1 MRFNYREN
9 AFQQSAFLKHSRALF
24 VSALE
29 LLVLSSLAALCSA
42 GRTEVIH
49 PVSSLPAGAITL
61 PVIDKQDVRFTQ
73 LITNGQALQSA
84 VVSIAQDR
92 VGFLWFGTDD
102 GLYRYDGYNLKAYR
116 HERANPNSL
125 RDNTVRVVY
134 RDRAGILWVGTG
146 LGGLDR
152 LDPASDTFT
161 HYSHDLAYRG
171 SLSNNAVNCIYQD
184 SGGALWVGTNGGLDR
199 LDPPNETFIHYVHN
213 PQDAGSLS
221 SNLVAH
227 IFEDHSGNLWVG
239 TIGGGINR
247 LDRRSGRFSHFHDPN
262 NPRSPGDDRDESLRL
277 VREDHSGVL
286 WAGVALST
294 LDPKTGSVTPYA
306 VRSKGRGG
314 EIVNFVRAIQE
325 DRDGSLW
332 LGTENGLLALDPER
346 NRFVRYLKNPLNP
359 HSLHNDDIL
368 SLFEDTEGNI
378 WVGTQTG
385 LSRFNRGPG
394 FTNRQHEVSNTQ
406 GLVANTIRAVHLDS
420 RRVLWIGTDRGLQR
434 LDLKTGRSTLY
445 QHHPHEP
452 HSLSN
457 NYVSVIREDRS
468 GTLWVGTGGGG
479 LNRFDPATGRFF
491 AYRYEPNNPIGLSSD
506 GVISLLEDHDGM
518 LWVATGAGLSRLDS
532 RTGRFT
538 RYGHDSGNPHS
549 LSDDRIRTVFE
560 DRAGI
565 LWVGSD
571 NGLNRFDHASQQFTA
586 YHHNVQDSASLS
598 YDKVNA
604 IWEDRRG
611 TLWIATQDGLN
622 QMDRNRG
629 TFTVFTTRDGLPDN
643 AIRAIL
649 EDDRGNLWL
658 ATQNGLSRF
667 DPTRRTFH
675 NYFESD
681 GLPSN
686 RLNPTGTEASCRGPD
701 GEMWF
706 GSFKGLTSFYPD
718 RLSDNPYVP
727 SVVLTEFD
735 LFNQPV
741 REGRKS
747 PLHRPIWATD
757 SLTLAHNQSIFT
769 LEFAALSYA
778 APDRNRYRYRL
789 EGLEKQWN
797 EVDGLR
803 RRATYTSLP
812 AGKYLFRVL
821 ASNKD
826 GVWNDSGVALHI
838 RMLPPW
844 WETWWFISTLAL
856 MLCGLVFSAHH
867 ARLKRLQAGT
877 AKLER
882 QIAERTRELQSAKET
897 AEEANRAKTTFLAN
911 MSHEL
916 RTPLNAILGFSNL
929 MRDSPGTPAKERQS
943 IDIIN
948 RSGEHLLSLINNVLD
963 MARIDAGH
971 TELQS
976 VPFDLTELVQN
987 VMDLMRLRAEEK
999 GFALFLEQSSWN
1011 ACYVWGDA
1019 EKLRQVLL
1027 NLVSNAVK
1035 YTEQG
1040 GVTVRLE
1047 TASIDSSHVQVRV
1060 QVQDTGVGISQEEQE
1075 HIFDPFV
1082 QAGKLSSQKG
1092 TGLGLAI
1099 TRKFVDLMGGNIQVE
1114 SAPGKGS
1121 SFRIEIT
1128 LQKAD
1133 EPERA
1138 KARNKNRRII
1148 GIEPGQPEY
1157 RVLIVEDQLENWL
1170 LLRRLLESAGFL
1182 VQVSEDG
1189 LSAIEK
1195 FQAWRPRFIWMDW
1208 RLPGMN
1214 GLEATRRIRAL
1225 DGGRDV
1231 KIVALTAFALTEQ
1244 RAEAE
1249 AAGVDDFVCKPFQA
1263 AEIFDC
1269 LARHLGVRYTY
1280 DETITDQ
1287 PGMAFREEALAALPE
1302 EFRTELAEALISL
1315 DIDRVNR
1322 AVNCIAERDAALG
1335 RALVPY
1341 CHQYAY
1347 SSILRALRTAGNGA
1361 RQPVYRATEG

>member
-29 LLVLSSLAALCSA
+29 LLVLSFLTALCSLA
-42 GRTEVIH
+42 RTEAIH
-49 PVSSLPAGAITL
+49 PVSLSAGAITL

-116 HERANPNSL
+116 HERANANSL
-125 RDNTVRVVY
+125 SDNTVKVVY

-161 HYSHDLAYRG
+161 HYRHDLAYRG

-199 LDPPNETFIHYVHN
+199 LDPANGIFVHYVHN

-227 IFEDHSGNLWVG
+227 IFEDHSGDLWVG
-239 TIGGGINR
+239 TIGGGVNR
-247 LDRRSGRFSHFHDPN
+247 LDRRTGRFSHFRDPN

-286 WAGVALST
+286 WVGVALST

-306 VRSKGRGG
+306 FRSREPGG
-314 EIVNFVRAIQE
+314 EIVTNVRAILE
-325 DRDGSLW
+325 DEDGVLW
-332 LGTENGLLALDPER
+332 LGTVNGLLALDTER
-346 NRFVRYLKNPLNP
+346 NQFVRYTKNPVNP
-359 HSLHNDDIL
+359 HSLHHDDIL
-368 SLFEDTEGNI
+368 SLFQDAEGNI
-378 WVGTQTG
+378 WVGTQSG
-385 LSRFNRGPG
+385 ASRFNPKPR
-394 FTNRQHEVSNTQ
+394 FINRQHEVGNTQ

-420 RRVLWIGTDRGLQR
+420 RRTLWIGTDRGLQR

-445 QHHPHEP
+445 RHHPHDP

-479 LNRFDPATGRFF
+479 LNRFDPATRRFF
-491 AYRYEPNNPIGLSSD
+491 AYRYEPNNPAGLSSD
-506 GVISLLEDHDGM
+506 GVLSLLEDRDGM

-538 RYGHDSGNPHS
+538 RYGHDSGDPHS

-586 YHHNVQDSASLS
+586 YHHNVQDPASLS

-629 TFTVFTTRDGLPDN
+629 TFTVLTTRDGLPDN

-686 RLNPTGTEASCRGPD
+686 RLNPTGTEGSCRGPD

-727 SVVLTEFD
+727 PVVLTEFD
-735 LFNQPV
+735 LFNEPV

-757 SLTLAHNQSIFT
+757 SLMLAHNQSIFT

-778 APDRNRYRYRL
+778 APERNRYRYRL
-789 EGLEKQWN
+789 EGLEEKWN
-797 EVDGLR
+797 EVDSGR
-803 RRATYTSLP
+803 RRATYTSLSP
-812 AGKYLFRVL
+812 GKYVFRVL

-826 GVWNDSGVALHI
+826 GVWHDSGVALRI

-844 WETWWFISTLAL
+844 WETWWFMSMATL
-856 MLCGLVFSAHH
+856 MLCGLIFSAHY
-867 ARLKRLQAGT
+867 ARVKRLQAGT
-877 AKLER
+877 AKLEL

-916 RTPLNAILGFSNL
+916 RTPMNAILGFSNL
-929 MRDSPGTPAKERQS
+929 MRDSPGIPVKERQS

-963 MARIDAGH
+963 MAKIDAGH

-976 VPFDLTELVQN
+976 APLDLSELVRN
-987 VMDLMRLRAEEK
+987 VMDLMRVRAEEK
-999 GFALFLEQSSWN
+999 GLALFLEQSSGIS
-1011 ACYVWGDA
+1011 CYVWGDA

-1040 GVTVRLE
+1040 SVTVRLE
-1047 TASIDSSHVQVRV
+1047 TAPIDRSHLQVKV
-1060 QVQDTGVGISQEEQE
+1060 QVQDTGVGISQEDQE

-1082 QAGKLSSQKG
+1082 QVGKLSSQKG

-1099 TRKFVDLMGGNIQVE
+1099 TRKFVDLMGGNIQAE

-1121 SFRIEIT
+1121 LFRIEIPV
-1128 LQKAD
+1128 QKAD

-1138 KARNKNRRII
+1138 QARNKSRRII
-1148 GIEPGQPEY
+1148 GLEPGRPEY

-1189 LSAIEK
+1189 LSAIET
-1195 FQAWRPRFIWMDW
+1195 FLIWRPQFIWMDW

-1269 LARHLGVRYTY
+1269 LARHLGVRYVY
-1280 DETITDQ
+1280 DKTMTDQ
-1287 PGMAFREEALAALPE
+1287 PSMAFREEALAVLPE
-1302 EFRTELAEALISL
+1302 EFRTELADALISL

-1322 AVNCIAERDAALG
+1322 AVNRIAERDAALG

-1347 SSILRALRTAGNGA
+1347 SSILRALRTAENGVLRTVRRTA
-1361 RQPVYRATEG
+1361 GG